1 MAIDTFKPEVWA
13 AVLLASLK
21 KSLTF
26 AMLANR
32 NYEGE
37 INEYGDSVNINSISR
52 PTISNYVPN
61 VTVITP
67 ETLTTAQRKLV
78 IDQSKYFAFEV
89 DDVDARQARGDVMP
103 EAMVES
109 AYGLSDVADALLA
122 GVYTGV
128 DAANAL
134 GTIAVV
140 VGTPTNAYDLV
151 LVPLKVTLDVANVPQ
166 QDRWVVVPPWFHGRL
181 LRDDRFIR
189 ADATGDSV
197 AAAINGYVGKAAGM
211 NVFVSNNAPF
221 VGGDDHAVIA
231 GYPGAIS
238 YAEQIRKVEAYRPEN
253 AFSDAIKGLHLYG
266 FKLIRTN
273 GLATAVASQT

>member
-1 MAIDTFKPEVWA
+1 
-13 AVLLASLK
+13 
-21 KSLTF
+21 
-26 AMLANR
+26 
-32 NYEGE
+32 
-37 INEYGDSVNINSISR
+37 
-52 PTISNYVPN
+52 
-61 VTVITP
+61 
-67 ETLTTAQRKLV
+67 
-78 IDQSKYFAFEV
+78 
-89 DDVDARQARGDVMP
+89 
-103 EAMVES
+103 
-109 AYGLSDVADALLA
+109 
-122 GVYTGV
+122 
-128 DAANAL
+128 
-134 GTIAVV
+134 
-140 VGTPTNAYDLV
+140 
-151 LVPLKVTLDVANVPQ
+151 
-166 QDRWVVVPPWFHGRL
+166 VVVPPWFHGRL